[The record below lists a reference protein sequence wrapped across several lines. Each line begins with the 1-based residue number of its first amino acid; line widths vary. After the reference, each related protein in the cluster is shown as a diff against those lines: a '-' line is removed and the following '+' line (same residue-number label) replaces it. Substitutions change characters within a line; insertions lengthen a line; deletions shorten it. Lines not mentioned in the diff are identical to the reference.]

1 MQPDAVPV
9 LLARDRQEH
18 ADGKLVV
25 LGRRGLEGGMEPR
38 DVGRTQRAH
47 IVRVVHVH
55 DRPALLPRTAPVD
68 HEDRL
73 GDRIVLE
80 LHAAAAGREED
91 QLFPEGVQLALG
103 AVAARHIAVLQQ
115 FGGQALRV
123 LLHAL
128 LDREQRQRVPEV
140 RADLLK
146 AVEQHRVERAA
157 LPVEDHGD
165 GGIVAVRLFVAAVA
179 RQRVIYVRQRD
190 DLRRDRDLLAEQA
203 VRVAAAVPPLVVVP
217 HDERHP
223 LELGHLAKDVVSR
236 HGAAAHLLPLGVGQ
250 RPGFTQHGVGH
261 RNFADVMGESGNLH
275 RGGVVLAQVQDPGQ
289 HHRHSGHPVGMVG
302 SVDIPCVHGGNDA
315 LDQIAAD
322 QVKVPE
328 CNVTTGK
335 KVAIVGG
342 GPSGLTTAYYLSLM
356 GHKVDVYEEREALGG
371 MLRYGIPNY
380 RLPKDRLDEDINAI
394 LSTGN
399 ITVHYNTAIGRDITM
414 EQLKEQ
420 YNAIY
425 IAIGAQVGKSVN
437 VDGVNSNGVY
447 SAVEMLGEI
456 GRGNI
461 PDYTGKRVVVVGGG
475 NVAMD
480 CARSA
485 IRCHAKEVTVIYR
498 RRQIDMTALPSEIQ
512 GAIEEGVELLTLN
525 APVKINADAEG
536 NVCGFVAQPQ
546 IISVY
551 DKQGKPSVTVA
562 NKPEIEVPCEV
573 VLMAIGQ
580 DIVSAPFAEYD
591 VNPRRKTFETLDTT
605 RLKSYDKI
613 FSGGDCVFGPAT
625 VIKAIGAGKVAALNI
640 DEYLGYHH
648 KYLEDIK
655 IPEPRENDRTHYG
668 RVHLTDRSARERKN
682 NFEPV
687 ENGMSYDEAMQE
699 CGKCL
704 RCDHFG
710 CGVVEG
716 GRV

>member
-1 MQPDAVPV
+1 MPV
-9 LLARDRQEH
+9 GRDT
-18 ADGKLVV
+18 V
-25 LGRRGLEGGMEPR
+25 LIMT
-38 DVGRTQRAH
+38 GRTQEGFMH
-47 IVRVVHVH
+47 SENIIYKNEMNEKTTKFLDKFVKRVKGNPPGVCPIAVQLSFLQSARSQTCGKCVPCR
-55 DRPALLPRTAPVD
+55 DGLEQVENMMRSILDGKADVDTFNNMVSLAEMIQDTAD
-68 HEDRL
+68 CAIGYEAAN
-73 GDRIVLE
+73 IVLQSVE
-80 LHAAAAGREED
+80 LFRDEYMS
-91 QLFPEGVQLALG
+91 
-103 AVAARHIAVLQQ
+103 HI
-115 FGGQALRV
+115 
-123 LLHAL
+123 
-128 LDREQRQRVPEV
+128 
-140 RADLLK
+140 
-146 AVEQHRVERAA
+146 EQHRC
-157 LPVEDHGD
+157 
-165 GGIVAVRLFVAAVA
+165 
-179 RQRVIYVRQRD
+179 Q
-190 DLRRDRDLLAEQA
+190 AE
-203 VRVAAAVPPLVVVP
+203 
-217 HDERHP
+217 
-223 LELGHLAKDVVSR
+223 
-236 HGAAAHLLPLGVGQ
+236 VGQ
-250 RPGFTQHGVGH
+250 KVPCISHCPAH
-261 RNFADVMGESGNLH
+261 
-275 RGGVVLAQVQDPGQ
+275 
-289 HHRHSGHPVGMVG
+289 
-302 SVDIPCVHGGNDA
+302 VDIPGYIALIGEHRYADA
-315 LDQIAAD
+315 INLIRRDNPFPTACAFICEHPCEAKCRRDLIDSPVNIRGLKKFAVDQIAAD

-447 SAVEMLGEI
+447 SAVKMLGEI

-655 IPEPRENDRTHYG
+655 ISEPRENDRTHYG